1 LFVLFVCGRL
11 CWLLASFLNVCETSV
26 HYYNMMCYTCDVL
39 CVFTVIVKTAKQCI
53 VYGYGTTCP
62 EIQESM
68 ERSQNTEYHVYQSR
82 TRGVQVKL

>member
-1 LFVLFVCGRL
+1 
-11 CWLLASFLNVCETSV
+11 
-26 HYYNMMCYTCDVL
+26 MCYTCDVL

-68 ERSQNTEYHVYQSR
+68 ERSQNTEYHVPVPNMGCAGKTVRYIENMSH
-82 TRGVQVKL
+82 T